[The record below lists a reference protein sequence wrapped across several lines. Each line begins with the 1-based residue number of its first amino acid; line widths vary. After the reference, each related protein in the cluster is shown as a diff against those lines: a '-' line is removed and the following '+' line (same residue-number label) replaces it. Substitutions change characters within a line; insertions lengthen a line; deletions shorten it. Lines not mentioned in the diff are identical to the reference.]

1 MRLLIIAFML
11 TGLITRCQK
20 NVINLDD
27 EVGCIA
33 QKIESYKTSELPCQS
48 GKSIYQYKFQG
59 AYVYVFNPGDC
70 GADMMSDVYDQEC
83 NLICGLGGI
92 AGNLTCN
99 NDNFWEKATE
109 ETLIWEN

>member
-1 MRLLIIAFML
+1 MRPLIIAFVL
-11 TGLITRCQK
+11 AGLITGCQK
-20 NVINLDD
+20 NIINVED
-27 EVGCIA
+27 EVGCIV
-33 QKIESYKTSELPCQS
+33 QKIESYKASDLPCKS
-48 GKSIYQYKFQG
+48 GKSIYSYLFQG
-59 AYVYVFNPGDC
+59 EIIYVFNPGDC

-99 NDNFWEKATE
+99 NENFWEKATE